1 MGVSSSEFDRV
12 GLSHATWLIPH
23 AESLSSPLAQF
34 ALSRYGVGISA
45 TGVASNAA
53 MPQLLRRRMQD
64 WSVRGCSVHL
74 GADFVSFG
82 RELESISQSGA
93 RLFYG
98 VDISFGEHSSSS
110 WLWYCRA
117 QEWLLRLHK
126 VVLEELPVA
135 PTATPVAATHRW
147 GGQPHW
153 LGSSPPEGLRG
164 RTSAEGSD
172 GGRAEDASRG
182 EGQGGDGASSAEA
195 QRSEAVS
202 SQAGDV
208 ASHMVAE
215 AACVVTH
222 QIVLVL
228 GNADGHPGLL
238 VLPVPAEHRA
248 AAEGVVAR
256 WAQFESPLC
265 WSDSHFRTAEDFQRL
280 RETALIITDL
290 YLLGLEPDL
299 AMALTPDWTWE
310 KYPRGLGEVAF
321 LEPPVDGDS
330 EAQADA

>member
-12 GLSHATWLIPH
+12 GLAQATWLVPH
-23 AESLSSPLAQF
+23 QSLSSPLAQF
-34 ALSRYGVGISA
+34 ALSRYGSGISA
-45 TGVASNAA
+45 TGVASSAA

-126 VVLEELPVA
+126 VVLEELPIV
-135 PTATPVAATHRW
+135 PTAIPTAATHQW

-153 LGSSPPEGLRG
+153 LGSSPPARLQEEIAANGNGNGHADDATHGEER
-164 RTSAEGSD
+164 SAGAASGAETKGSEEGSAQTA
-172 GGRAEDASRG
+172 GGAAS
-182 EGQGGDGASSAEA
+182 QTTAQASCA
-195 QRSEAVS
+195 
-202 SQAGDV
+202 
-208 ASHMVAE
+208 
-215 AACVVTH
+215 VTH

-238 VLPVPAEHRA
+238 VLPVPADRKA
-248 AAEGVVAR
+248 AAEAIVAA

-265 WSDSHFRTAEDFQRL
+265 WSDQHFRTAEDFRRL
-280 RETALIITDL
+280 RETALNITDI

-321 LEPPVDGDS
+321 LEPPDGGNTES
-330 EAQADA
+330 DA